1 MVLRFVPGVLLGLAG
16 VSFTGAGT
24 TAAADPSR
32 TVTLPVAASS
42 SDGASVECVVQ
53 CGPAYPVVALAFR
66 ADGKVLAMGGY
77 QEVLLWDL
85 EQARLANRIGAG
97 KLRGFVHAVALIAE
111 GQTLVVGDGEPGQ
124 SGSVTLWNTKTGQR
138 TAEFREPRQEVLCLA
153 VSPDGKRLAA
163 GDADAQVRVWN
174 LADRKLVKT
183 IQSHKGRVLAVA
195 FCGDGKRLVTAGHDQ
210 SIQIWDVE
218 NWKQVMR
225 YDVGGPVHGL
235 ALSTDGNTI
244 LGAVGG
250 ADEWAIRTGR
260 VDQDLQ
266 QLAKRKASAR
276 LTSSGTGMPLDIVW
290 PAEGANAYV
299 ACHDH
304 TIRTYLLSSGNFSRT
319 FSGHSDWVYSLAA
332 TPDGGKLA
340 SGSADG
346 TVKLWNPVAGKSV
359 ATLLQLS
366 AGTDDW
372 AIVTAQGYA
381 ATSDEQ
387 AVTWKTEDA
396 STSPAQLAERYRQP
410 DEVRQA
416 VAATHVPEAGS
427 ARKDKSAKDK
437 SSKGKPGKNKAKG

>member
-1 MVLRFVPGVLLGLAG
+1 MVPRSVVNVLLGLAYG
-16 VSFTGAGT
+16 GLVWAGT
-24 TAAADPSR
+24 VAAAGPSR
-32 TVTLPVAASS
+32 TLTLPVTASS
-42 SDGASVECVVQ
+42 SDGAAIECVVQ

-66 ADGKVLAMGGY
+66 ADGKVLAVGGY

-85 EQARLANRIGAG
+85 EQAKLAKRIGAG
-97 KLRGFVHAVALIAE
+97 KLRGFVHAVALLAE
-111 GQTLVVGDGEPGQ
+111 GQTLAVGDGEPGQ
-124 SGSVTLWNTKTGQR
+124 PGSVTLWNTETGQR
-138 TAEFREPRQEVLCLA
+138 IAEFREAKQEVLCLA

-195 FCGDGKRLVTAGHDQ
+195 FSGDGKRLVTAGHDQ
-210 SIQIWDVE
+210 SIQIWDVG
-218 NWKQVMR
+218 NWEQVMR

-235 ALSTDGNTI
+235 ALSKDGNTI

-250 ADEWAIRTGR
+250 TDEWAIRTGR

-266 QLAKRKASAR
+266 QLAKRRASAR
-276 LTSSGTGMPLDIVW
+276 LTSSGTGMPLDVVW
-290 PAEGANAYV
+290 PGQGANAYV

-304 TIRTYLLSSGNFSRT
+304 TIRTYLVSSGSFSRT
-319 FSGHSDWVYSLAA
+319 FAGHSDWVYSLAA

-346 TVKLWNPVAGKSV
+346 TVKLWNPVTGKST
-359 ATLLQLS
+359 ATLLQLAPGS
-366 AGTDDW
+366 DDW

-387 AVTWKTEDA
+387 VVTWKAEDA

-410 DEVRQA
+410 DEVRQT
-416 VAATHVPEAGS
+416 VAAAHLPESGS
-427 ARKDKSAKDK
+427 AA
-437 SSKGKPGKNKAKG
+437 KGKPSKNKPSKDKPPKNKKG